1 MRSWLLAASV
11 ALLALV
17 PVAVALAN
25 PAVWPKAVPDPRPKA
40 SALPLTVRADPL
52 TRTTTLSLPAATVR
66 AMRAE
71 LPPEGGDGAGRP
83 GVLPAHTIVAGVALS
98 VALVLGGLWLVRG
111 ARRRALAGFVCLLAA
126 VAVVGVS
133 CLPRHDDPPTPTPP
147 ELAPPT
153 LKPDGTLAG
162 RCRLSTDP
170 SDEVV
175 LSINRDALTELAR
188 QATKAETGRGAP

>member
-1 MRSWLLAASV
+1 MRSWPLAASA

-17 PVAVALAN
+17 PAAVALAN
-25 PAVWPKAVPDPRPKA
+25 PAVWPKAERPEPRPKTA
-40 SALPLTVRADPL
+40 ALPLTVRADPL
-52 TRTTTLSLPAATVR
+52 TRTTTLSLPAATIR
-66 AMRAE
+66 EMRAE

-98 VALVLGGLWLVRG
+98 VALVLGGLWLARG
-111 ARRRALAGFVCLLAA
+111 ARRRALVGFVCLLAA

-133 CLPRHDDPPTPTPP
+133 CLPRHDDPPTPTD
-147 ELAPPT
+147 LAPPT

-162 RCRLSTDP
+162 RCRLSTDTG
-170 SDEVV
+170 DEVV